1 MKRSHRVAL
10 TTGFALLSLG
20 LATAAGAALQKTGD
34 ASVKF
39 NASGPGGMNIEGKGT
54 SMWTIDDGKNV
65 KVVVQ
70 LTAMSTG
77 MALRD
82 KHMKEKYLEVQKFPD
97 AELVVSRADLK
108 FPAAGA
114 VAKEETANG
123 LMKLH
128 GVNKGTKFTYTA
140 VREGDVYKVSGKVH
154 VSMKDHDIQ
163 EPSYLGVKVKDGID
177 VTVQFN
183 VKE

>member
-10 TTGFALLSLG
+10 TTGIALLSLG
-20 LATAAGAALQKTGD
+20 LGTAADAALQKTGD

-39 NASGPGGMNIEGKGT
+39 NASGPGGMNIEGKGN

-97 AELVVSRADLK
+97 AELVVPRADLK
-108 FPAAGA
+108 FPADGKTEKA
-114 VAKEETANG
+114 ELNG
-123 LMKLH
+123 MLKLH
-128 GVNKGTKFTYTA
+128 GVNKSTKFTYTA
-140 VREGDVYKVSGKVH
+140 TKEGEVYKVTGSVH
-154 VSMKDHDIQ
+154 VSMKAHDIP
-163 EPSYLGVKVKDGID
+163 EPAYLGVKVKDD
-177 VTVQFN
+177 VDVSIQFN
-183 VKE
+183 VKD